1 MGKSSSSDKARKNR
15 SKKKEREF
23 ILTTSLFLLSKEELR
38 KQFWNVKSVKYDKQI
53 QKVSVGINTTNGK
66 HGTTLAKL
74 RKVAKDLSNHL
85 YDQGLTF
92 RQAKIGF
99 FIDKEEEQI
108 ERIYQLLDKVSL

>member
-1 MGKSSSSDKARKNR
+1 MSKVNVYEKVRKNNN
-15 SKKKEREF
+15 KKKDREL

-38 KQFWNVKSVKYDKQI
+38 KQFWNVKSVTYDKQN
-53 QKVSVGINTTNGK
+53 QKINVGINTTNGK

-92 RQAKIGF
+92 RQAKVNF

-108 ERIYQLLDKVSL
+108 ERIYQLLDKVSS